1 MGFDYWLV
9 HLTWTV
15 PPALLTTALYWP
27 FFSKLEMAKVSAL
40 VSMAVVCTLP
50 WDSFLVRNR
59 IWSYPTDAV
68 VGISFF
74 SVPIEEIF
82 FFVIQT
88 YNTGILYVILTKQLV
103 LPVYLGNRTSAR
115 RRLAGFLGLG
125 SVFLLALLGVVSR
138 GRHTYMSLI
147 LAWVTPF
154 LMLQWAVCSHFL
166 LALPRARLLLTVL
179 LPSLYLCIVDALAL
193 RRGTWVIEDGTK
205 MGYEVLGLLEIE
217 EAVFFFVTNLMIV
230 MGLVTVDYHIA
241 MEEYQMARSPSPG
254 KRFPSLT
261 RLLRGCK
268 EPDAD
273 FIRGLADAVDVV
285 SSKSQTMYMGSAMFE
300 AALRIDLILLYNF
313 CRVLDD
319 VVDEADDLEAARS
332 AVQTCR
338 QALRVRFQQSTEKTT
353 DDYHFVC
360 ASPALSSAIALLP
373 VSRLSI
379 EPLDSLL
386 LGFETDFDFS
396 QAASGYG
403 DDWPIATERDLET
416 YAYRVAGT
424 VAASLLSLVLYHYP
438 LDDDDGQQ
446 RQGTTGDDNDDDA
459 RRGIVTAGA
468 RMGQALQYVNIAR
481 DVGRDAAIGRVY
493 LPQTWLRQEG
503 LDAASVV
510 ARPRDGPMA
519 KLQGRMLDKAHRAY
533 RATEAVMDE
542 LPVEVRG
549 PIRTVVEGYMAIAG
563 SVLADGLRGKGKLKL
578 PWWRRLIV
586 ARRAMG
592 RAKGV

>member
-1 MGFDYWLV
+1 
-9 HLTWTV
+9 
-15 PPALLTTALYWP
+15 
-27 FFSKLEMAKVSAL
+27 MAKVSAL

-68 VGISFF
+68 VGISLF

-88 YNTGILYVILTKQLV
+88 YNTGLVYVVLTKQLV
-103 LPVYLGNRTSAR
+103 LPVYLGNRASAR

-125 SVFLLALLGVVSR
+125 CVFLLALIGVVRR
-138 GRHTYMSLI
+138 GRQTYMSLI

-154 LMLQWAVCSHFL
+154 LTLQWALCSHFL
-166 LALPRARLLLTVL
+166 LALPRARLLLAVV
-179 LPSLYLCIVDALAL
+179 LPSLYLCMVDTLAL

-205 MGYEVLGLLEIE
+205 MGYEVLGFLEME
-217 EAVFFFVTNLMIV
+217 EVVFFFVTNLMIV

-241 MEEYQMARSPSPG
+241 MEEYQMARSPGPG

-261 RLLRGCK
+261 RLLRRCLFRESCR

-285 SSKSQTMYMGSAMFE
+285 STKSQTMYMGSAMFE

-319 VVDEADDLEAARS
+319 VVDEAGDLEAARS

-338 QALRVRFQQSTEKTT
+338 RALRVRFQQSTEKTA
-353 DDYHFVC
+353 DDYQFVSV
-360 ASPALSSAIALLP
+360 SPALSSSIALLP

-386 LGFETDFDFS
+386 LGFETDLEFS
-396 QAASGYG
+396 QAGSGNG
-403 DDWPIATERDLET
+403 DGWPIATERDLET

-446 RQGTTGDDNDDDA
+446 RQGTTGDNDDDDDDDG

-468 RMGQALQYVNIAR
+468 KMGQALQYVNIAR

-519 KLQGRMLDKAHRAY
+519 KLQGRMLDKAKRAY

-549 PIRTVVEGYMAIAG
+549 PIRTVVESYMAIAG
-563 SVLADGLRGKGKLKL
+563 SVLADGLREKGKLKL

-592 RAKGV
+592 RAKGW